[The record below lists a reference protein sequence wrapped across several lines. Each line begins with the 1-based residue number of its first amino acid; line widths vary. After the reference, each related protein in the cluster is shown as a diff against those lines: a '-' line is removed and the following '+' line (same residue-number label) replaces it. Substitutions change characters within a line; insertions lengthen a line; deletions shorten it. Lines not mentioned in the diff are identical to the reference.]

1 MVSRTFKT
9 IKMILEELDVFKEN
23 LLRQLALLLFV
34 NNEKEKDLKECKDLI
49 LKCENLSKIEIVEL
63 IEKEEYNYG
72 FKNKKK

>member
-1 MVSRTFKT
+1 MANKK

-49 LKCENLSKIEIVEL
+49 LKCENLSKIEIIEL

-72 FKNKKK
+72 FKK

>member
-9 IKMILEELDVFKEN
+9 IKMILEELDVYKEN

-49 LKCENLSKIEIVEL
+49 LNCENLSKIEIIEL

-72 FKNKKK
+72 FKK

>member
-1 MVSRTFKT
+1 
-9 IKMILEELDVFKEN
+9 MILEELDVYKEN

-49 LKCENLSKIEIVEL
+49 LNCENLSKIEIIEL

-72 FKNKKK
+72 FKK

>member
-1 MVSRTFKT
+1 MVSRTNKT
-9 IKMILEELDVFKEN
+9 IKMILEELDVYKEN

-49 LKCENLSKIEIVEL
+49 LNCENLSKIEIIEL

-72 FKNKKK
+72 FKK